1 MPFAVLQAYLREGV
15 ALQQLGHHGDALAAF
30 AAGLAQEPANGHLLS
45 GLTDTA
51 LRSPLKGE
59 YTRTNALAHSKKK
72 KTCLKQ
78 EWLLAF

>member
-1 MPFAVLQAYLREGV
+1 MFLCLFVSLSLTNVSTTLVLLLCLQAYLREGV

-51 LRSPLKGE
+51 LRSPLKGT
-59 YTRTNALAHSKKK
+59 YCMDTH
-72 KTCLKQ
+72 
-78 EWLLAF
+78 